1 MNNLL
6 ITVSLLLVTI
16 VFAATFTNPAV
27 EAKKEIIISFKCKQ
41 KSDCLSN
48 IACLACVDCRCDKN
62 LCRCH
67 GFKEENGNPT
77 VAPLPV

>member
-1 MNNLL
+1 MNEDL
-6 ITVSLLLVTI
+6 IKIFFVLAVSNSV
-16 VFAATFTNPAV
+16 VD
-27 EAKKEIIISFKCKQ
+27 AKKEIIISFKCKQ

-48 IACLACVDCRCDKN
+48 IACQACVDCLCDKK

-67 GFKEENGNPT
+67 GFKEENWNTT

>member
-1 MNNLL
+1 MNNLR
-6 ITVSLLLVTI
+6 IIVSLLLATLVL
-16 VFAATFTNPAV
+16 AATFTNSVV

-48 IACLACVDCRCDKN
+48 IACQACVDCRCDNK

-77 VAPLPV
+77 VEPLPF

>member
-1 MNNLL
+1 MNNLR
-6 ITVSLLLVTI
+6 ITISLFLATLV
-16 VFAATFTNPAV
+16 FTAIFSNSV
-27 EAKKEIIISFKCKQ
+27 VDAKKEIIISFKCKQ

-48 IACLACVDCRCDKN
+48 IACQACVDCRCDKK

-67 GFKEENGNPT
+67 GFKEENGNTT